1 MSNKAKGSRVE
12 RELIKLFTQ
21 NSWRAVRVAGSGIGE
36 DSPCDLIA
44 AKLSKKAH
52 AIEVKSS
59 KKPII
64 YITKQQIEDFILFSN
79 IIGLKPILALRFN
92 REGWLFLEPKYLK
105 DTGNHWS
112 ISLATAKEKGKR
124 FTQFFEKPMISSQNN
139 FNQTEE
145 ILNELD
151 KTNKEILN
159 L

>member
-12 RELIKLFTQ
+12 RELIKLFTE

-44 AKLSKKAH
+44 AKLNKKAH

-59 KKPII
+59 KKSIV

-92 REGWLFLEPKYLK
+92 REGWLFLDPKNLK
-105 DTGNHWS
+105 DTGKYWS
-112 ISLATAKEKGKR
+112 VSLKTAKEKGKR
-124 FTQFFEKPMISSQNN
+124 FAQFFEKQVKNIKSTSEP
-139 FNQTEE
+139 
-145 ILNELD
+145 
-151 KTNKEILN
+151 KEIYKDILSDLN
-159 L
+159 LH